1 MSRTA
6 IAIIAAGMAAMG
18 SAIANDSS
26 AELGTG
32 GLIFVRNDDVE
43 MRSEDLSISTREVN
57 VRYRF
62 FNKSDKDVT
71 VLVAFPMPEIRI
83 DGPGDNIAI
92 PTEDPVNLLAFSTI
106 ADGRPVTTQVE
117 QRVYAFGLDRTQMLR
132 DLGIPLAPHL
142 QAASEA
148 LDKLPREKWDGLIRI
163 GLAEIEQYD
172 VGQGMKDHLVP
183 RWSLQTTFYWQ
194 QTFRAKADTL
204 IEHKY
209 KPSVGASVQ
218 TSLGSPSSA
227 KEEWY
232 SDYKQKYCLD
242 RDFNTAIDRA
252 RREAKSQFGAPYSEE
267 RVEYILKTGA
277 NWSGPIK
284 DFRLVI
290 DKGEASNLVSFCGA
304 GIKKIGATQFEI
316 RKSDF
321 TPDNDLHVLILKR
334 LPKG

>member
-1 MSRTA
+1 MYKTA
-6 IAIIAAGMAAMG
+6 IATIAAAMAAMCP
-18 SAIANDSS
+18 AAANDSS

-32 GLIFVRNDDVE
+32 GLTFVRNDDVE
-43 MRSEDLSISTREVN
+43 MRSEDLSISTSEVK

-71 VLVAFPMPEIRI
+71 ILVAFPMPEIKL
-83 DGPGDNIAI
+83 DGPDDNIAI

-106 ADGRPVTTQVE
+106 ADGRPVTTKVE
-117 QRVYAFGLDRTQMLR
+117 QRVYALGLDRTQMLR
-132 DLGIPLAPHL
+132 DLAIPLAPHL

-148 LDKLPREKWDGLIRI
+148 LDKLPREKWDDLIRI
-163 GLAEIEQYD
+163 GVAEILTYD

-194 QTFRAKADTL
+194 QTFRSKADTV

-218 TSLGSPSSA
+218 TSLGSPNSV
-227 KEEWY
+227 KEDWY

-252 RREAKSQFGAPYSEE
+252 RREAKSEFGAPYSEA
-267 RVEYILKTGA
+267 RIEYILKTGA

-290 DKGEASNLVSFCGA
+290 DKGEASNLVSFCGS
-304 GIKKIGATQFEI
+304 GVKKIGATQFEI
-316 RKSDF
+316 RKTDF
-321 TPDNDLHVLILKR
+321 TPDKDMYVLILTR
-334 LPKG
+334 LPKN